1 MKATITLIAFI
12 VVSAM
17 NLFGQTTVSTLV
29 DDAATPF
36 TDDIIQDASGNLYCA
51 DYSGDAVFK
60 RTPAG
65 TVSTFASG
73 LNTPNGLAFNQAGE
87 LYVCDNIGNRIYK
100 FDATG
105 TPLDTID
112 VVYPSGIIKDVASDT
127 MIFTNYGSVNA
138 IKKLAPDG
146 NVSDFHVGGE
156 LDGPVGLEYCQGEL
170 YVANFND
177 RKIFRVEQD
186 TLVYITQ
193 LPGSGYLGFLANAG
207 DHLLATSFNGQKI
220 YRIDPIVAEVNLYAG
235 SITGSTDGALD
246 SAKFS
251 RPNGIYVNPAMDS
264 IYISEYN
271 TGKLRLISGF
281 TLGVPEMTVA
291 TAFKAYPNPFQN
303 ELSINYSSEQP
314 FTLTMLTLDGK
325 TVHQIR
331 DLNTDEVH
339 VPLNNIESGSYLI
352 QIEIDGSIVAQ
363 QRVVRY

>member
-1 MKATITLIAFI
+1 MKTTILLVAMSIVTLGSFA
-12 VVSAM
+12 
-17 NLFGQTTVSTLV
+17 QTTVSTLV
-29 DDAATPF
+29 DAPATPF
-36 TDDIIQDASGNLYCA
+36 TDDIIQDDSGNLYCA

-60 RTPAG
+60 RTPSG
-65 TVSTFASG
+65 IVSTFVSG
-73 LNTPNGLAFNQAGE
+73 LNTPNGLAFNSSGE

-105 TPLDTID
+105 TPLDTFG
-112 VVYPSGIIKDVASDT
+112 VVYPSGIIKDAVSDT

-138 IKKLAPDG
+138 LKKLAPDG

-220 YRIDPIVAEVNLYAG
+220 YRIDPIGAEVNLYAG

-251 RPNGIYVNPAMDS
+251 RPNGIYVNPTMDS
-264 IYISEYN
+264 IYISEYS

-281 TLGVPEMTVA
+281 TLGVPDMTLA
-291 TAFKAYPNPFQN
+291 TAFKTFPNPFQN
-303 ELSINYSSEQP
+303 ELSIIYSSEQP
-314 FTLTMLTLDGK
+314 FTITMLTLDGK
-325 TVHQIR
+325 AVHEIR
-331 DLNTDEVH
+331 DVNTDEVH
-339 VPLNNIESGSYLI
+339 LSLSNIESGSYLV

-363 QRVVRY
+363 QRVVHY